1 MERNYEGN
9 LFGSLIQPQSITGT
23 LYNGAAATTA
33 AGTGLDT
40 AGYDGITIIL
50 NSGTFTGDGA
60 LDVTVVTSATDD
72 STSTAAVASAVFTQ
86 ITTANHQAMYKGYV
100 KVHAQNRYLW
110 LKSVKGGSGAALI
123 SASYAMDRNPK
134 HPELARAS
142 LAFVIDQS
150 V

>member
-9 LFGSLIQPQSITGT
+9 QFGVVIQPQLIAGT
-23 LYNGAAATTA
+23 LYNGAAATVAT
-33 AGTGLDT
+33 GTGLDT
-40 AGYDGITIIL
+40 AGYDGITIVL

-60 LDVTVVTSATDD
+60 LATSVYAGATDD
-72 STSTAAVASAVFTQ
+72 STAATLVTGATFTA
-86 ITTANHQAMYKGYV
+86 ITTANHKTAYKGYV

-110 LKSVKGGSGAALI
+110 VKTVKTGSGDAPV

-142 LAFVIDQS
+142 LDFCVDGS